1 MLHGSR
7 IAVHWRRRCWHLLG
21 WALLG
26 LAPTVVVAATHV
38 VIITGQAG
46 DADYE
51 KRFREQTVA
60 VSGAARRLVTDAAAV
75 SVLEGAKAQ
84 KESVRAEMRRLAEKV
99 MPEDQFMVVLI
110 GHGTYDGEE
119 YKFNIPGRDLT
130 AGELLEQF
138 DQVRARQQ
146 LIVNATSAS
155 GATLERWRRDG
166 RVVITAT
173 KNAGERT
180 ATRFMQYWAD
190 AVSSTAADTN
200 KDDLVT
206 AAEAFAFANRRVA
219 ESYKAD
225 VAMATEHARMEGT
238 GPERFQVAR
247 LGGANR
253 LSSDPAVAALMTQR
267 ARIEQDLDTVKQ
279 RRAALAPDAYYDQLE
294 TVLVKLA
301 VLQKEIDAKAPRVQ
315 EKTP

>member
-1 MLHGSR
+1 MMHRSITR
-7 IAVHWRRRCWHLLG
+7 HWRRTCWHLLG
-21 WALLG
+21 CALLG
-26 LAPTVVVAATHV
+26 SPPAGVIAATHV
-38 VIITGQAG
+38 VIIAGQPGEAE
-46 DADYE
+46 YE
-51 KRFREQTVA
+51 KRFREQAAA
-60 VSGAARRLVTDAAAV
+60 VSGAARKLVADGAAV

-84 KESVRAEMRRLAEKV
+84 KESVRAEFRRLAGEV

-110 GHGTYDGEE
+110 GHGSFDGEE
-119 YKFNIPGRDLT
+119 YKFNIPGRDMT

-138 DQVRARQQ
+138 DLVRARQQ

-166 RVVITAT
+166 RVIITAT

-180 ATRFMQYWAD
+180 ATRFMQYWVD
-190 AVSSTAADTN
+190 AVSSPAADTN

-206 AAEAFAFANRRVA
+206 AAEAYAFANRRVA

-247 LGGANR
+247 LGGSR
-253 LSSDPAVAALMTQR
+253 LVSDPAVTALMAQR
-267 ARIEQDLDTVKQ
+267 ARIEQDLDSVKQ
-279 RRAALAPDAYYDQLE
+279 RRTALAPDAYYDQLE
-294 TVLVKLA
+294 TVLVQLA
-301 VLQKEIDAKAPRVQ
+301 ALQKEIDSKAPRIQ